1 MSSIFKLERTPIILN
16 KRYGDYCYSKKAVDE
31 YNKRKQNLDNNFE
44 PIQYDLYID
53 YNEIG
58 RKDPIMIDIIKEIGI
73 EASHDK
79 CSKLE
84 IIYVIKEFE
93 DYVEIYDEDGY
104 EDYEYNLENYKI
116 NEITHTVNSTNLNSD
131 EKIKKIKDILNK
143 SFVNLY
149 D

>member
-1 MSSIFKLERTPIILN
+1 MSSIFKSERSPIILN
-16 KRYGDYCYSKKAVDE
+16 KRYGGYCYSKKAVDE
-31 YNKRKQNLDNNFE
+31 YNKRKQILDNNFK
-44 PIQYDLYID
+44 PIHYDLYID

-84 IIYVIKEFE
+84 IIYVIKDFE
-93 DYVEIYDEDGY
+93 NYVEICDQDGY
-104 EDYEYNLENYKI
+104 EDFEYNLENYKI
-116 NEITHTVNSTNLNSD
+116 NEITNIVNLIELDSN
-131 EKIKKIKDILNK
+131 EKIKKIKNILNK
-143 SFVNLY
+143 KSIHLY